1 MLVAQISDTHIT
13 EPDQMTYGFVP
24 VAENLA
30 RCVANINNL
39 SRQPD
44 LVLLSG
50 DVTSD
55 CSLNEAKHAAS
66 ILDDLACPYFLV
78 PGNHD
83 DRSALWRV
91 FGGTACPSM
100 SGEFINY
107 VIEGHDLRIIAL
119 DSVAVGEPGGEICAA
134 RADWLNACL
143 NAGGDQ
149 PTIIFMHH
157 PPLKCGVPETDED
170 GFKGADILGK
180 VIDRYPNIERILC
193 GHIHLLTHA
202 RWHGTVVSTSPSMG
216 MQLDLDLTQAKPSE
230 FLLSDPAYL
239 LHYWTPESQLI
250 THMVQVNDLSGPYP
264 FAHAELSV

>member
-1 MLVAQISDTHIT
+1 MLIAQISDTHIP
-13 EPDQMTYGFVP
+13 EPGEKTYGFVP
-24 VAENLA
+24 MAESLA

-39 SRQPD
+39 PLPPD

-55 CSLNEAKHAAS
+55 ASQKEAEHAAR
-66 ILDDLACPYFLV
+66 ILADLACPYFLI

-100 SGEFINY
+100 SGGFINY
-107 VIEGHDLRIIAL
+107 VIEGHALRIIAL
-119 DSVAVGEPGGEICAA
+119 DSVVAGEPGGAFCET

-143 NAGGDQ
+143 KDGGDQ
-149 PTIIFMHH
+149 PTILFMHH
-157 PPLKCGVPETDED
+157 PPLKCGVPESDED
-170 GFKGADILGK
+170 GFEGADTLGEIVDK
-180 VIDRYPNIERILC
+180 YPNIERILC
-193 GHIHLLTHA
+193 GHIHLLTYA
-202 RWHGTVVSTSPSMG
+202 RWHGTIVSTAPSMG

-239 LHYWTPESQLI
+239 LHHWTPEKQLI
-250 THMVQVNDLSGPYP
+250 THTVQVNDLSGPYP
-264 FAHAELSV
+264 FEHCQ